1 MLIRSQALSAVAAS
15 LFSLRIATENF
26 VRNSLS
32 HRGVSRVL
40 DLACGSGKHAIASKY
55 AIGID
60 IPVYPVKGYSIT
72 LPIVRPELAPVST
85 LMDETYKVAITRLA
99 DRVRVAGTAEL
110 AGFDLSLGE
119 ERRRTVRHVAA
130 DLFGEAVDMD
140 GDQFWTGLRPMT
152 PDSVPVV
159 GATPYGNLFLNTGH
173 GTLGWTMSC
182 GSSRLVADMV
192 SGRQTEISSDGL
204 QMSRYGFA
212 NRVRRARSQ
221 RPLRTAAAH

>member
-1 MLIRSQALSAVAAS
+1 MAVTGSLAPTLIAAS
-15 LFSLRIATENF
+15 TKTVRWSSGPKKRCCFSTRTPRF
-26 VRNSLS
+26 RR
-32 HRGVSRVL
+32 RGV
-40 DLACGSGKHAIASKY
+40 AS
-55 AIGID
+55 A
-60 IPVYPVKGYSIT
+60 S
-72 LPIVRPELAPVST
+72 S
-85 LMDETYKVAITRLA
+85 
-99 DRVRVAGTAEL
+99 AGA
-110 AGFDLSLGE
+110 
-119 ERRRTVRHVAA
+119 RCRTVRHVAA

-159 GATPYGNLFLNTGH
+159 GATPYGNLFLNTGQ

-212 NRVRRARSQ
+212 NRVRSARSE